1 MKLRYI
7 ALTTL
12 GLLFSLCG
20 CQNNGVVK
28 DPPTFV
34 EMYLD
39 DEEVVVPSD
48 AHMPGPRF
56 LTGPKYEDPVYDES
70 IYSETDFEIAVV
82 TNGIHYDL
90 LYSVEVEDSLL
101 GTCVYTDQSVVFHAT
116 STIIVE
122 ADQTYT
128 TTVSLTV
135 PGSYDHTTYLSDR
148 TISLTKI
155 LFARD
160 TVDGTFPADIPTNLD
175 TVLTFE
181 VHAVDYFDSTLGY
194 NVVLNEQAVDVILKP
209 DTPEYT
215 AAAAQAETQFTIPAT
230 INGYPIGRIFLQ
242 DLTWVTHLTIDGGR
256 DDVFIIGSFPALMSI
271 DIAGLNHELAPLT
284 PTFKHLTITGAFSAL
299 TSISV
304 DNCHGYRMFLCH
316 DWVTQNSDYDAYIT
330 AAAQTPYALPELES
344 IYISGSSFDILQIG
358 ADAYALPF
366 PKLKT
371 VMLTEENRIG
381 MWKMGL
387 ENNHMDK
394 LETVLVGNCY
404 IGTSNIEGTK
414 AITETGAALS
424 FTNGEYG
431 YITIKG
437 SLFRTMAFPGA
448 ELGELTIDGGTVE
461 QSPLVFFE
469 LTTSTF
475 TDDGGTITLKGDHP
489 LLETIVISDCST
501 TLIRLGGIEDSYP
514 SLATISISNVT
525 AFGIYIGERQTQ
537 FGALTSLVLTNLNLT
552 GDIRIGYE
560 GGSYP
565 LLEEIIASNIEAED
579 FEIGW
584 SADEFDVLDLVYL
597 ENVILTGYFDL
608 SGAIC
613 PLLSTVVF
621 KTFTAGALI
630 VNPTNAVS
638 YVAYCDAVTVANGD
652 PYFSAEC
659 ATVYVTETDPT
670 TWPYYT
676 AVHEDGFPI
685 VTGVYMLS

>member
-1 MKLRYI
+1 
-7 ALTTL
+7 
-12 GLLFSLCG
+12 
-20 CQNNGVVK
+20 
-28 DPPTFV
+28 
-34 EMYLD
+34 
-39 DEEVVVPSD
+39 
-48 AHMPGPRF
+48 
-56 LTGPKYEDPVYDES
+56 
-70 IYSETDFEIAVV
+70 
-82 TNGIHYDL
+82 
-90 LYSVEVEDSLL
+90 
-101 GTCVYTDQSVVFHAT
+101 VFHAT

-122 ADQTYT
+122 ANQTYT

-160 TVDGTFPADIPTNLD
+160 TVNGTFPADIPTNLD

-194 NVVLNEQAVDVILKP
+194 NVTLNNQAVDIILKP
-209 DTPEYT
+209 GTPEYT
-215 AAAAQAETQFTIPAT
+215 AAATQAELQFTIPAT

-242 DLTWVTHLTIDGGR
+242 NLTWVTHLTIDGGSE
-256 DDVFIIGSFPALMSI
+256 DVFIIGSFPALLSI

-284 PTFKHLTITGAFSAL
+284 PTYKHLTITGSFAAL
-299 TSISV
+299 TQIRI
-304 DNCHGYRMFLCH
+304 DDCHGYRMFLSH
-316 DWVTQNSDYDAYIT
+316 DWVTQNADYDAYIT
-330 AAAQTPYALPELES
+330 AAAQTPYSLPELEEVL
-344 IYISGSSFDILQIG
+344 ISGCSFDILQIG

-366 PKLKT
+366 PQLKT
-371 VMLTEENRIG
+371 VYLSEESRIS

-394 LETVLVGNCY
+394 LETVSVANCY
-404 IGTSNIEGTK
+404 ISTSNIEGTK

-448 ELGELTIDGGTVE
+448 ELGELTVDGGTLE

-475 TDDGGTITLKGDHP
+475 TDDGGTINIKGDHP
-489 LLETIVISDCST
+489 LLETIVISDCSM
-501 TLIRLGGIEDSYP
+501 TLIRLGGIGDAYP
-514 SLATISISNVT
+514 SLGAISIGNVN
-525 AFGIYIGERQTQ
+525 AFGIYIGERDTS
-537 FGALTSLVLTNLNLT
+537 FGALTSVSLSNIDLT

-560 GGSYP
+560 SSSYP
-565 LLEEIIASNIEAED
+565 LLEEIIASNIEAEG

-584 SADEFDVLDLVYL
+584 SADEFTILDLVYL
-597 ENVILTGYFDL
+597 ENVILSGYFDL

-630 VNPTNAVS
+630 VNPTSAVS
-638 YVAYCDAVTVANGD
+638 YVAYCQAVTVSNGD

-659 ATVYVTETDPT
+659 ATVYVTEADPT

-685 VTGVYMLS
+685 VTGTYTLS